1 MYVIKELLVLYGDS
15 ISMNIDT
22 VKDMF
27 TGKKT
32 TVSNKIICRDKKT
45 N

>member
-1 MYVIKELLVLYGDS
+1 MYVIKELLVLCGDS

-32 TVSNKIICRDKKT
+32 KIRQRFK
-45 N
+45 